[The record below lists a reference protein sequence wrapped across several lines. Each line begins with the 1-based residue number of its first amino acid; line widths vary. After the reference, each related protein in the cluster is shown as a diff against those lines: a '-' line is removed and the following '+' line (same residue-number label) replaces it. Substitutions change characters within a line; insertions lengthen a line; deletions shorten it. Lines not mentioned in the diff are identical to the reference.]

1 MILLSSVRESF
12 SHRSPAA
19 ACFRPDGTLE
29 CGVWLWGWGGN
40 LTSNVKSAPPHRP
53 HGSHTPRR
61 QGPRGARTPRAPHGP
76 RHRGTRGTTSTP
88 RQRRHRPPAPR
99 AAPHPRPRKDGY
111 GVSPTRPPD
120 LNFYAGVF
128 VIGHGTIFI
137 GMETHGGAVTSGVN
151 SFSHFFFSS
160 ARKGLF
166 VRLDGV
172 WTPNYASRSV
182 RMVVL
187 GHVRIMSPPTRPPTR
202 AYGRCEQLFTLLGG
216 RFPGN
221 LG

>member
-99 AAPHPRPRKDGY
+99 AAPHPRPDHSRVR
-111 GVSPTRPPD
+111 VSSGTLNECWPERAPEAD
-120 LNFYAGVF
+120 LTSLLDTSYYFIL
-128 VIGHGTIFI
+128 VIT
-137 GMETHGGAVTSGVN
+137 
-151 SFSHFFFSS
+151 
-160 ARKGLF
+160 
-166 VRLDGV
+166 
-172 WTPNYASRSV
+172 
-182 RMVVL
+182 L
-187 GHVRIMSPPTRPPTR
+187 G
-202 AYGRCEQLFTLLGG
+202 
-216 RFPGN
+216 
-221 LG
+221 